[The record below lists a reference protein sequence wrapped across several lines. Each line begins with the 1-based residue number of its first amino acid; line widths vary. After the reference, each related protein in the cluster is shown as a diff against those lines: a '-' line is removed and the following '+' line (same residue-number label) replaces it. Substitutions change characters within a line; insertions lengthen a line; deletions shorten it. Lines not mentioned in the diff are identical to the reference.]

1 MLSELI
7 ITGDGGAGGAAADAG
22 GVRMLPA
29 VTMHNPVDS
38 CTTSMRD
45 DVKALMVAVE
55 RAPQL
60 PVPSC
65 PGWRVV
71 DVVGHLASKL
81 RWTDILVRARA
92 NEPVTYEEPRM
103 STTAMAPALSQ
114 AVTGLIETFSEVP
127 LDEQVWSP
135 TGDNTAGMWLRHAAL
150 EAALHRWD
158 VEAAFVADGLR
169 VAPPALPSA
178 ELACSG
184 IDEILALAVH
194 AVPGGG
200 ETLHLH
206 ATDTGPDGGTDA
218 DADPEGEWFVTF
230 GRSRLLVERRH
241 AKGDVAVRA
250 TAADLLLLLWGRRS
264 WTTDGYEVFGDDM
277 VLRRWQHDVRV

>member
-1 MLSELI
+1 MADDSRGLG
-7 ITGDGGAGGAAADAG
+7 TGGAAADAG
-22 GVRMLPA
+22 VVRMLPA
-29 VTMHNPVDS
+29 VTVQISVDS
-38 CTTSMRD
+38 CAASMRD
-45 DVKALMVAVE
+45 DAKALVVAVE

-60 PVPSC
+60 AVPSC

-103 STTAMAPALSQ
+103 ASDDVAPALSE

-127 LDEQVWSP
+127 LDEPVWSP
-135 TGDNTAGMWLRHAAL
+135 TGDDTAGMWLRHAAL

-158 VEAAFVADGLR
+158 VEAAFVADGQR

-178 ELACSG
+178 ALASSG
-184 IDEILALAVH
+184 IDEILALATN

-206 ATDTGPDGGTDA
+206 ATDAELDGD
-218 DADPEGEWFVTF
+218 DGEWFVTF

-241 AKGDVAVRA
+241 DKGDVAVRA
-250 TAADLLLLLWGRRS
+250 SAADLLLLLWGRRTWS
-264 WTTDGYEVFGDDM
+264 AEGYEVFGDDM
-277 VLRRWQHDVRV
+277 LLRRWQHDVRV